1 MTTTYNPGKM
11 FYLLETLRRVPGI
24 FGVSLVDILAEKFVD
39 VAMEYFKNMLLWLN
53 LIIFS

>member
-1 MTTTYNPGKM
+1 M

-39 VAMEYFKNMLLWLN
+39 VEMQYFKNMLLWLN